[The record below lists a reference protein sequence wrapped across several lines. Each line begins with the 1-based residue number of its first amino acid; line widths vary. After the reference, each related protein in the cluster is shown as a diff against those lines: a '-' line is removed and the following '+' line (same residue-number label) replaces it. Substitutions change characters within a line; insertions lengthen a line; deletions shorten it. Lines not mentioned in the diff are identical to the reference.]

1 MPIACACGDAILGV
15 CLGELGLDERMRA
28 MSDNAWREYLRT
40 EWECHICAMLVPMLR
55 GARGARPEDAVDAM
69 EAHLDRSH

>member
-1 MPIACACGDAILGV
+1 
-15 CLGELGLDERMRA
+15 
-28 MSDNAWREYLRT
+28 MSDNVWREYLRT